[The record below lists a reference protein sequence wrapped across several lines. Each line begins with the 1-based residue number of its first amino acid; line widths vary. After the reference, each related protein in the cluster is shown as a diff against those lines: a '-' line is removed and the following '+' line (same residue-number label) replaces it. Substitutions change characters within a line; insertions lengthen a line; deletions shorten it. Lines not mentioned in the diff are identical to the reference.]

1 MKPTIANWGAA
12 KLSGLCR
19 RLHRQDDCT
28 GSASAEPGL
37 PGRRDARDDPLA
49 NRFDELDTLM
59 SLLDNANA
67 YSMFE
72 DVCRAGGVYS
82 ERVSGQRDLPA
93 AIERSLTVR
102 RTENAPRAPQHYLP
116 CLAPKRTCSRLLLQL
131 TLCFGQP

>member
-1 MKPTIANWGAA
+1 MHRKRI
-12 KLSGLCR
+12 CR
-19 RLHRQDDCT
+19 T
-28 GSASAEPGL
+28 GFA
-37 PGRRDARDDPLA
+37 GRRGARGDPLA

-59 SLLDNANA
+59 LLDNVFIPCEVPSILPIHPRSDLHSRTFHH

-93 AIERSLTVR
+93 AIEHSLTLR
-102 RTENAPRAPQHYLP
+102 HTENAPRAPQHYLP